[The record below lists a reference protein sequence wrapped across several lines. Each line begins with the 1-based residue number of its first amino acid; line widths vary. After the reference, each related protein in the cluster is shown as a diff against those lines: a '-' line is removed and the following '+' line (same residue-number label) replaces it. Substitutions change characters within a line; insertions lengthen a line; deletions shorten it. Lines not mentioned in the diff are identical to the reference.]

1 MPLSTD
7 TLQQL
12 SKLALAEPASAAY
25 QQVLLSLALPLTA
38 MSKPTVIGISGAQ
51 GTGKSTLA
59 ALLATELQYRGI
71 RCTSVSLDDYY
82 LPKTGR
88 AALAEQVHP
97 LLAQRGVPGTHD
109 IHKALA
115 DAQQV
120 MAGQPVALPVFD
132 KALDER
138 RPDRPA
144 VTLDLLLVE
153 GWCLG
158 LQAQSA
164 AELVRP
170 VNTLEVA
177 EDPQA
182 HWRKYVN
189 QQLAGAYHDY
199 FCLLKPLI
207 WLKAPDWQSIC
218 RWRQRQ
224 EQQLWQ
230 QRGAGMSD
238 AQLQRFMLFFQ
249 RLTELSYQQLPARA
263 NYTVV
268 LDVLQQPYLRS

>member
-1 MPLSTD
+1 MPLSAY

-12 SKLALAEPASAAY
+12 SKLALSEPASVAY
-25 QQVLLSLALPLTA
+25 QQLLLSLALQLTILP
-38 MSKPTVIGISGAQ
+38 KPAVIGITGAQ

-59 ALLATELQYRGI
+59 ALLVTELKYRGI
-71 RCTSVSLDDYY
+71 RGASVSLDDYY
-82 LPKTGR
+82 LSKAKR
-88 AALAEQVHP
+88 AVLAEQVHP

-132 KALDER
+132 KAQDDR

-144 VTLDLLLVE
+144 ATLDLLLVE

-164 AELVRP
+164 AELVLP
-170 VNTLEVA
+170 VNTLEA
-177 EDPQA
+177 EEDPQA

-207 WLKAPDWQSIC
+207 WLKAPDWPSVC
-218 RWRQRQ
+218 RWRERQ

-230 QRGAGMSD
+230 QRGAGMSA

-249 RLTELSYQQLPARA
+249 RLTALSYQQLPARA

-268 LDVLQQPYLRS
+268 LNALQQPYLSS